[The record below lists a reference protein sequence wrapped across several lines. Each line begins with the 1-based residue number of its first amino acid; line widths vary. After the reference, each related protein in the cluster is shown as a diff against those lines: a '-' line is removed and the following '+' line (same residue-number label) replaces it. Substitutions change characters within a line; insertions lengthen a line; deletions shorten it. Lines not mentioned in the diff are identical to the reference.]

1 MSAQPKHGNNYDL
14 IDTLISAAK
23 GWPSNSWR
31 IRVKWGGKT
40 TFPVDQGEDGRASI
54 LNHHSVLY
62 NGSNHCTW
70 AKSKSLFPIF
80 FLFVFAAQKQMS
92 VQLSNLR
99 SRRKPTAAWTLWREK
114 SALNEKDANATVVAG
129 SGGELVYKA
138 GSTSLSFL
146 MLKISQSFGFGLSN

>member
-80 FLFVFAAQKQMS
+80 FFVCFCSSETNVCPTLKPAEQKEADS
-92 VQLSNLR
+92 RVDTVKR
-99 SRRKPTAAWTLWREK
+99 KVCVKRKGRKRHSRRRFRRWVGLQSWVPRH
-114 SALNEKDANATVVAG
+114 
-129 SGGELVYKA
+129 LV
-138 GSTSLSFL
+138 F
-146 MLKISQSFGFGLSN
+146 